1 MGSVGKPMGEPINSK
16 PGDSRED
23 TIKSTAWSSAP
34 QLYESAQ
41 PLGVSED
48 GSHPNT
54 SIRSYI

>member
-1 MGSVGKPMGEPINSK
+1 MGEPINSK